1 MTGRGKPIFA
11 DLYLNL
17 NNVYQQAEMG
27 LEVSLR
33 EKFKSQYTRNIL
45 LYSSLISASMSA
57 GRNHFLR
64 TKKTDSYDSGNP
76 LFNEK
81 EIF

>member
-1 MTGRGKPIFA
+1 MGGGKPIFA

-33 EKFKSQYTRNIL
+33 KKFKSQYTRKFL

-57 GRNHFLR
+57 GRNFFLAQ
-64 TKKTDSYDSGNP
+64 KTDSPDSGNP